1 MTTPTSS
8 TPAAETPAGRA
19 MSASAQTAGTP
30 AGHALTACAPIAETP
45 ASRVL
50 TASTP
55 TSHGPSA
62 RIPVAQTPTR
72 RAPRARDLAG
82 NVPVARR
89 PSAPA
94 LSAGLVLLVLALIV
108 ASLLV
113 GKITLSWSVL
123 SNQNPV
129 ARIIFL
135 ELRLPRALL
144 GALIGAALG
153 LAGAAM
159 QSYLRNPLAEPGT
172 LGVSSMSAL
181 GAVLSIF
188 FGIAGTHPWTLPLCG
203 VAGGVAAMTALFALA
218 GRSAS
223 MLTLVLSGIILGAL
237 GIAGISLVL
246 SLSPSPWAASEI
258 IRWMLGALTD
268 RSFDDL
274 TIAAP
279 LIIIGGA
286 LVLMCREPLNALTLG
301 EEGARSL
308 GIDLSRV
315 RWMMCMGM
323 GLLVGASVAVTGIIG
338 FVGLVVPHLLRP
350 LVGARPSALLVP
362 SAFGGAALVLAG
374 DVIVRILP
382 GGSELQLGV
391 VMSLVGAPF
400 FFVLLYSMRRR
411 AV

>member
-1 MTTPTSS
+1 MS
-8 TPAAETPAGRA
+8 TRSGRPLSAALVVLVI
-19 MSASAQTAGTP
+19 
-30 AGHALTACAPIAETP
+30 ALTA
-45 ASRVL
+45 
-50 TASTP
+50 
-55 TSHGPSA
+55 
-62 RIPVAQTPTR
+62 
-72 RAPRARDLAG
+72 
-82 NVPVARR
+82 
-89 PSAPA
+89 
-94 LSAGLVLLVLALIV
+94 

-113 GKITLSWSVL
+113 GKITLGWNVL
-123 SNQNPV
+123 SGQDPV
-129 ARIIFL
+129 MRIIFL

-172 LGVSSMSAL
+172 LGVSAMAAL

-188 FGIAGTHPWTLPLCG
+188 FGIAGVHPWTLPLCG
-203 VAGGVAAMTALFALA
+203 VAGGMAAMAALFVLA

-223 MLTLVLSGIILGAL
+223 MLTLVLSGIILSAL
-237 GIAGISLVL
+237 AIAGISLVL

-279 LIIIGGA
+279 LIALGGA

-301 EEGARSL
+301 EDGARSL
-308 GIDLSRV
+308 GIDLHRV
-315 RWMMCMGM
+315 RWMMCIGM
-323 GLLVGASVAVTGIIG
+323 GLLVGASVAVTGMIG

-350 LVGARPSALLVP
+350 FVGARPSALLVP
-362 SAFGGAALVLAG
+362 SAIGGAALVLAG
-374 DVIVRILP
+374 DIVVRLLP

-400 FFVLLYSMRRR
+400 FFVLLYSLRRR
-411 AV
+411 VI

>member
-1 MTTPTSS
+1 VS
-8 TPAAETPAGRA
+8 ARAGR
-19 MSASAQTAGTP
+19 T
-30 AGHALTACAPIAETP
+30 
-45 ASRVL
+45 
-50 TASTP
+50 
-55 TSHGPSA
+55 
-62 RIPVAQTPTR
+62 
-72 RAPRARDLAG
+72 
-82 NVPVARR
+82 
-89 PSAPA
+89 
-94 LSAGLVLLVLALIV
+94 LSLGLLLLVIALAI

-113 GKITLSWSVL
+113 GKITLSWNVL
-123 SNQNPV
+123 SEQNPI

-172 LGVSSMSAL
+172 LGVSTMAAL

-188 FGIAGTHPWTLPLCG
+188 FGIAGAHPWTLPLCG
-203 VAGGVAAMTALFALA
+203 VAGGVLAMAALLALA

-223 MLTLVLSGIILGAL
+223 MLTLVLSGIILSAL
-237 GIAGISLVL
+237 ALAGISLVL

-268 RSFDDL
+268 RSLDDL

-279 LIIIGGA
+279 LIAVGGV

-301 EEGARSL
+301 DDGARSL
-308 GIDLSRV
+308 GIDLGRV
-315 RWMMCMGM
+315 RWMICIGM

-350 LVGARPSALLVP
+350 LLGARPSALLVP
-362 SAFGGAALVLAG
+362 SAIGGAALVLAG
-374 DVIVRILP
+374 DVLVRLLP

-400 FFVLLYSMRRR
+400 FFVLLVSMRRR
-411 AV
+411 TI

>member
-1 MTTPTSS
+1 MS
-8 TPAAETPAGRA
+8 TR
-19 MSASAQTAGTP
+19 
-30 AGHALTACAPIAETP
+30 
-45 ASRVL
+45 
-50 TASTP
+50 STR
-55 TSHGPSA
+55 T
-62 RIPVAQTPTR
+62 
-72 RAPRARDLAG
+72 
-82 NVPVARR
+82 
-89 PSAPA
+89 
-94 LSAGLVLLVLALIV
+94 LSAGLLLLVIALAV

-113 GKITLSWSVL
+113 GKVTLSWNVL
-123 SNQNPV
+123 SQQDPIT
-129 ARIIFL
+129 RIIFV

-144 GALIGAALG
+144 GALVGAALG

-172 LGVSSMSAL
+172 LGLSSTAAL

-188 FGIAGTHPWTLPLCG
+188 FGIAGAHPWTLPLCG
-203 VAGGVAAMTALFALA
+203 VGGGIAAMAVLLMLA

-223 MLTLVLSGIILGAL
+223 MLTLVLSGIILSAL
-237 GIAGISLVL
+237 AIAGISLML

-268 RSFDDL
+268 RSLDDL

-279 LIIIGGA
+279 LIAIGGA

-308 GIDLSRV
+308 GIDLTRM
-315 RWMMCMGM
+315 RWTMCIGM

-338 FVGLVVPHLLRP
+338 FVGLVVPHLIRP
-350 LVGARPSALLVP
+350 LVGSRPSALLVP
-362 SAFGGAALVLAG
+362 SAIGGAALVLAG
-374 DVIVRILP
+374 DVVVRLLP

-400 FFVLLYSMRRR
+400 FFVLLYSERRR
-411 AV
+411 TI

>member
-1 MTTPTSS
+1 M
-8 TPAAETPAGRA
+8 
-19 MSASAQTAGTP
+19 
-30 AGHALTACAPIAETP
+30 
-45 ASRVL
+45 
-50 TASTP
+50 
-55 TSHGPSA
+55 
-62 RIPVAQTPTR
+62 
-72 RAPRARDLAG
+72 
-82 NVPVARR
+82 
-89 PSAPA
+89 SAPA
-94 LSAGLVLLVLALIV
+94 TRALSVGLVLLVIALAS

-113 GKITLSWSVL
+113 GEITLSWSVL
-123 SNQNPV
+123 SDQNPV

-188 FGIAGTHPWTLPLCG
+188 FGIAGAHPWTLPLCG
-203 VAGGVAAMTALFALA
+203 VAGGVTAMTALFALA

-308 GIDLSRV
+308 GIDLNRV
-315 RWMMCMGM
+315 RWMMCLGM

-350 LVGARPSALLVP
+350 LVGARPSALLLP
-362 SAFGGAALVLAG
+362 SAIGGAALVLAG
-374 DVIVRILP
+374 DVLVRLLP

-411 AV
+411 TI

>member
-1 MTTPTSS
+1 MS
-8 TPAAETPAGRA
+8 TRSTHTL
-19 MSASAQTAGTP
+19 SAS
-30 AGHALTACAPIAETP
+30 
-45 ASRVL
+45 
-50 TASTP
+50 
-55 TSHGPSA
+55 
-62 RIPVAQTPTR
+62 
-72 RAPRARDLAG
+72 
-82 NVPVARR
+82 
-89 PSAPA
+89 
-94 LSAGLVLLVLALIV
+94 LLVLVAALMA

-113 GKITLSWSVL
+113 GKITLSWNVL
-123 SNQNPV
+123 SQQDSIT
-129 ARIIFL
+129 RIIFL

-172 LGVSSMSAL
+172 LGVSSMAAF

-188 FGIAGTHPWTLPLCG
+188 FGIAGSHPWTLPLCG
-203 VAGGVAAMTALFALA
+203 VGGGVAAMAALFMLA

-223 MLTLVLSGIILGAL
+223 MLTLVLAGIMLSAL
-237 GIAGISLVL
+237 GIAGISLLL

-274 TIAAP
+274 TIAGP
-279 LIIIGGA
+279 LIALGSA
-286 LVLMCREPLNALTLG
+286 LVLMCGEPLNALTLG
-301 EEGARSL
+301 EDGARSL

-315 RWMMCMGM
+315 RWLMCIGM
-323 GLLVGASVAVTGIIG
+323 GLLVGGSVAVTGMIG

-350 LVGARPSALLVP
+350 LVGSRPSALLVP

-374 DVIVRILP
+374 DVVVRLLP

-400 FFVLLYSMRRR
+400 FFVLLYSLRRR
-411 AV
+411 